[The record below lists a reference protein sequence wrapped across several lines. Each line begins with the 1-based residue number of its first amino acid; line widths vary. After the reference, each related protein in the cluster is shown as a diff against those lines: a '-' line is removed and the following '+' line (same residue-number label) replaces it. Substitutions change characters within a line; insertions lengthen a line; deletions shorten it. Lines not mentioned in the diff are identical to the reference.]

1 MDILLG
7 LFTIPL
13 SVFGM
18 AACVRFVKWLDE

>member
-13 SVFGM
+13 GVVGM
-18 AACVRFVKWLDE
+18 AACVRFVMWLEE